1 VSPGAVDTELWKMEQ
16 EQKDALLKGFA
27 KNMATGVPGRP
38 EHVAES
44 FLSCLRDENM
54 DASMIRTDGGSFV
67 M

>member
-1 VSPGAVDTELWKMEQ
+1 
-16 EQKDALLKGFA
+16 
-27 KNMATGVPGRP
+27 VPGRP